1 MASITIKAILCIQ
14 LLAFLIGVFAV
25 IGINASWEEEEGML
39 RKRTGHHKLFDY
51 FKLSLL
57 WPGTACRDT
66 TRCCSSNAC
75 CRANSPSVFTIHGLW
90 ADYNDGTWPA
100 CCSGSEFDMNQI
112 SSLLEMLKKYWPSY
126 NCGAASTCHG
136 GKGTFWAHE
145 VVFIKHGTCS
155 YPVVQDEFDYF
166 DRTLNAYF
174 QFNAT
179 GVLFEAGYLPSNSEK
194 YPLAGIIS
202 AIQNA
207 FHATPEL
214 ICSGDAVE
222 ELRICFD
229 KDFQPRDC
237 ASGSIIKSGRVSSG
251 SCPRYVSLPAIGSSG
266 NKRVA
271 GISFKLC
278 VAVHLLLIF
287 LFI

>member
-1 MASITIKAILCIQ
+1 MSL
-14 LLAFLIGVFAV
+14 FA
-25 IGINASWEEEEGML
+25 E
-39 RKRTGHHKLFDY
+39 
-51 FKLSLL
+51 
-57 WPGTACRDT
+57 
-66 TRCCSSNAC
+66 
-75 CRANSPSVFTIHGLW
+75 
-90 ADYNDGTWPA
+90 
-100 CCSGSEFDMNQI
+100 
-112 SSLLEMLKKYWPSY
+112 
-126 NCGAASTCHG
+126 
-136 GKGTFWAHE
+136 
-145 VVFIKHGTCS
+145 KHGTCS